1 MFEICFQHSLFRCFF
16 YQTGLTGELER
27 KTAYGVGKKKNNTH
41 THREFE
47 TFMLFQSRKTSIPV
61 NQKEALKP
69 LLGVPHYLLIFICL
83 KFAAN
88 LIPSLLL
95 SNFI

>member
-1 MFEICFQHSLFRCFF
+1 MFEICFEHSLFRCFF
-16 YQTGLTGELER
+16 YQTGLTGELKQ
-27 KTAYGVGKKKNNTH
+27 KTEYGVEKKPH
-41 THREFE
+41 TEFE
-47 TFMLFQSRKTSIPV
+47 TFMLFQSLKTSITV

-83 KFAAN
+83 KFMAN